1 MKQISIPAMILY
13 DTHDDDNDGE
23 ISFRVLHH
31 V

>member
-13 DTHDDDNDGE
+13 DTHDDDDDE